1 MNLKTR
7 IQSIPAVF
15 LLLGLNS
22 AHAALINVAPNVYR
36 DTATNLEWLDMSLTT
51 TAVLGLTDPLDVSST
66 TTANEIMAAVASSD
80 YVLNQGFRVAISA
93 EVAELYTGSGGVL
106 PFLNGDYIG
115 SPNFAPELFNLGTT
129 DYFDDGIPFGINYDT
144 IMQTGLH
151 AGATPASVV
160 SSEFRLHILTS
171 FDMQPNYIND
181 GAGYSPDAAPDALYA
196 SYHYSIYDSV
206 AHDTGVYLV
215 RGTVVPLPP
224 ALWLLG
230 SGLMALLRF
239 RPKN

>member
-1 MNLKTR
+1 VNLKSR
-7 IQSIPAVF
+7 IQSITAVF

-22 AHAALINVAPNVYR
+22 AHAALINVAPNIFR

-51 TAVLGLTDPLDVSST
+51 TEALGLTDPLEVSST
-66 TTANEIMAAVASSD
+66 TTATEIMAAVAVSD

-93 EVAELYTGSGGVL
+93 EVAGLYTGSGGVL
-106 PFLNGDYIG
+106 PFVNGDYQDA
-115 SPNFAPELFNLGTT
+115 PNYAPELFNLGTT

-151 AGATPASVV
+151 AGATPGSVV
-160 SSEFRLHILTS
+160 SSEFRLHIRTS
-171 FDMQPNYIND
+171 FDMRPNYFVD
-181 GAGYSPDAAPDALYA
+181 GAGYSPDAVPDALYA
-196 SYHYSIYDSV
+196 SYHYSIYDSI

-230 SGLMALLRF
+230 SGLLALLRF
-239 RPKN
+239 RRKN